1 MKKTWKTLTAGIL
14 AIIAGI
20 VGMVSGAITVG
31 GGALGGMGSVIGF
44 GMMFPVI
51 AGAIVAWGVT
61 QIVFGIIAIVGGNHA
76 RNRSSWGWAL
86 TGSILAIPLV
96 PPLGVIA
103 LIFLVM
109 GKNEFA

>member
-1 MKKTWKTLTAGIL
+1 MKKTWKTLTVGIL

-51 AGAIVAWGVT
+51 AGAIVA
-61 QIVFGIIAIVGGNHA
+61 IVGGNHA
-76 RNRSSWGWAL
+76 RYRSSWGWAL